1 MSLNLQSRLVDLRR
15 NLLAMGA
22 EVEQRVVDVVRAMHS
37 GDLDLAMKVRTGD
50 DAIDQMQLAIEN
62 ECMRLLALGQPVAT
76 DLRTVVM
83 VLRMS
88 GEFER
93 IADLAKGIA
102 KRILKMAQGEAI
114 RLPES
119 LLDMASATQVMVS
132 DTMSLVAT
140 PDLSRC
146 LQLRRDDKRIDQLNK
161 EVLVWSRDEIHR
173 NVDHTQASL
182 DILSIAQRL
191 ERMADITTSIAEDLI
206 FLVEGR
212 IVRHGAE

>member
-1 MSLNLQSRLVDLRR
+1 MSIHLQARLVDLRR

-22 EVEQRVVDVVRAMHS
+22 EVESRVSSAVEAMRTS
-37 GDLDLAMKVRTGD
+37 DLDLAQKVRSGD
-50 DAIDQMQLAIEN
+50 DEIDRMQLEIEN

-76 DLRTVVM
+76 DLRTIVT

-93 IADLAKGIA
+93 IADLAKGIS
-102 KRILKMAQGEAI
+102 KRVLKLAQGEMV
-114 RLPES
+114 RVPES
-119 LLDMASATQVMVS
+119 LLDMANATRSMVS
-132 DTMSLVAT
+132 SSLTLVAN
-140 PDLSRC
+140 PNLEQC

-173 NVDHTQASL
+173 NVDHTQAAI
-182 DILSIAQRL
+182 DILAIAQRL
-191 ERMADITTSIAEDLI
+191 ERMADISTNVAEDLI
-206 FLVEGR
+206 FLIEGR

>member
-22 EVEQRVVDVVRAMHS
+22 EVEQRVVDAVRAMHS

>member
-1 MSLNLQSRLVDLRR
+1 MSVNLQARIVDLRR

-22 EVEQRVVDVVRAMHS
+22 EVESRVASIVEAMRNA
-37 GDLDLAMKVRTGD
+37 DLDLARKVRTGD
-50 DAIDQMQLAIEN
+50 EEIDRMQLEIEN
-62 ECMRLLALGQPVAT
+62 ECMRLLALGQPVAS
-76 DLRTVVM
+76 DLRTIVT

-102 KRILKMAQGEAI
+102 KRILKLAQGEVV
-114 RLPES
+114 RVPES
-119 LLDMASATQVMVS
+119 LLDMAAATRTMVS
-132 DTMSLVAT
+132 SSLTLVAN
-140 PDLSRC
+140 PDLESC

-173 NVDHTQASL
+173 NVDHTQSAI
-182 DILSIAQRL
+182 DILAIAQRL
-191 ERMADITTSIAEDLI
+191 ERMADISTNVAEDLI
-206 FLVEGR
+206 FLMEGR

>member
-1 MSLNLQSRLVDLRR
+1 MSINLQARIVDLRR

-22 EVEQRVVDVVRAMHS
+22 EVESRVASAVEAMRNA
-37 GDLDLAMKVRTGD
+37 DLDLARRVRTGD
-50 DAIDQMQLAIEN
+50 DEIDQMQLEIEN

-76 DLRTVVM
+76 DLRTIVT

-93 IADLAKGIA
+93 IADLAKGVA
-102 KRILKMAQGEAI
+102 KRILKLAQGDVV
-114 RLPES
+114 RVPES
-119 LLDMASATQVMVS
+119 LLDMAAATKTMVS
-132 DTMSLVAT
+132 SSLTLVAN
-140 PDLSRC
+140 PDLERC

-173 NVDHTQASL
+173 NVDHTQSAI
-182 DILSIAQRL
+182 DILAIAQRL
-191 ERMADITTSIAEDLI
+191 ERMADISTNVAEDLI
-206 FLVEGR
+206 FLMEGR

>member
-22 EVEQRVVDVVRAMHS
+22 EVEQRVVDVVRAMQS
-37 GDLDLAMKVRTGD
+37 GDLDLAMKVRKGD

-102 KRILKMAQGEAI
+102 KRILKMAQGEAV

-119 LLDMASATQVMVS
+119 LLDMASATQTMVS

-140 PDLSRC
+140 PDLGRC

>member
-1 MSLNLQSRLVDLRR
+1 MSVNLQARIVDLRR

-22 EVEQRVVDVVRAMHS
+22 EVESRVASIVEAMRNA
-37 GDLDLAMKVRTGD
+37 DLDLARKVRTGD
-50 DAIDQMQLAIEN
+50 DEIDRMQLEIEN
-62 ECMRLLALGQPVAT
+62 ECMRLLALGQPVAS
-76 DLRTVVM
+76 DLRTIVT

-102 KRILKMAQGEAI
+102 KRILKLAQGDVV
-114 RLPES
+114 RVPES
-119 LLDMASATQVMVS
+119 LLDMAAATRTMVS
-132 DTMSLVAT
+132 SSLTLVAN
-140 PDLSRC
+140 PDLESC

-173 NVDHTQASL
+173 NVDHTQSAI
-182 DILSIAQRL
+182 DILAIAQRL
-191 ERMADITTSIAEDLI
+191 ERMADISTNVAEDLI
-206 FLVEGR
+206 FLMEGR